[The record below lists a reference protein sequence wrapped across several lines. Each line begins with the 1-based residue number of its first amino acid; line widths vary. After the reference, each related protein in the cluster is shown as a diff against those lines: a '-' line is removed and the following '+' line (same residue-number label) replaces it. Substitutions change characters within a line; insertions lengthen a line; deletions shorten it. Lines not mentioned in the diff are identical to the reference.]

1 MPRMNL
7 AEALIDGL
15 YWSMATDPKMAII
28 GRGMAGHGPEHH
40 AEDRLKAAFADRI
53 TDPPTSEGVTAMAG
67 LGAAIAGMRTFVH
80 FGTAVF
86 AYEAWNQFV
95 NEAANVHYMSGGKLK
110 APVTFHVFHGIRG
123 GGAPQH
129 SGSPHA
135 MYANNPGLEV
145 VLPASPRDAKGLI
158 RSAIASDNPTIVLQH
173 PALLGMVEEVP
184 AEDYRIP
191 LGQAEVKRQGR
202 DVTVVAA
209 SRAVVEALAAA
220 EMLAKEGID
229 VEVVD
234 IRSLVPLDIDTILAS
249 VRKTG
254 RLVAADE
261 ACLTCGV
268 ASEIVATV
276 AERDHGA
283 LRAAPV
289 RIARPNV
296 PVPFSPVLEAEV
308 TPDAKKIAFG
318 CRQAIGSG
326 LQRIA
331 DVATPRAAE

>member
-15 YWSMATDPKMAII
+15 YWSMATDPKMAVI

-53 TDPPTSEGVTAMAG
+53 TDPPTSEGAVAMLGIGAAMAG
-67 LGAAIAGMRTFVH
+67 VRTFVH
-80 FGTAVF
+80 YGTAVF

-95 NEAANVHYMSGGKLK
+95 NEAANVHYMSGGKLT
-110 APVTFHVFHGIRG
+110 APVTFNLFHGIRG

-135 MYANNPGLEV
+135 MYANNPGLEI

-158 RSAIASDNPTIVLQH
+158 RSAIASNNPTIVIQH
-173 PALLGMVEEVP
+173 QSLLGMVEEVP
-184 AEDYRIP
+184 AEDFRIP
-191 LGQAEVKRQGR
+191 LGVADVKRVGR

-209 SRAVVEALAAA
+209 SRTVVEALAAA
-220 EMLAKEGID
+220 EMLATEGID

-234 IRSLVPLDIDTILAS
+234 IRTLVPLDIETILAS

-261 ACLTCGV
+261 GYIMCGT
-268 ASEIVATV
+268 ASEIVAMV
-276 AERDHGA
+276 AEREHRA
-283 LRAAPV
+283 LKAPPLRV
-289 RIARPNV
+289 ARPMV
-296 PVPFSPVLEAEV
+296 PVPFSPPLEALV
-308 TPDAKKIAFG
+308 MPDAAKIAFG
-318 CRQAIGSG
+318 CRQVIGSG
-326 LQRIA
+326 MQRIA
-331 DVATPRAAE
+331 EVTQRAAE